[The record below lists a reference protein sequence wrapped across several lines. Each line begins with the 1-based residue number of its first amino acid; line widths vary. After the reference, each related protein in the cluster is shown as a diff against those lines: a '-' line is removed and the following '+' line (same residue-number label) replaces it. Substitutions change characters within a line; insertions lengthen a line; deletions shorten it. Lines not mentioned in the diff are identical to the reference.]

1 MFSFTHIGEGE
12 AMTWYNFPFTLP
24 WTSHRFLRLG
34 LSLGALLI
42 VIATTPAHAADQSK
56 GKKIAFLQTLATHP
70 YVTATTKSFR
80 ARAEALGM
88 EVTFFT
94 SMLDAALQAQQ
105 IDDAIARRFD
115 LVVVVPTSEQAVVP
129 ALARAKQAGVPIIIV
144 NNTPKDGTEDLY
156 LTFVG
161 QDQTAMGR
169 LAGEAMLKD
178 LKDSGRDGGKIAM
191 ITGALQQG
199 IAPRRV
205 AGFREAVKANARVE
219 IVAVE
224 DARWDTATS
233 ERIAGQLYA
242 RFAATGGLDA
252 VYGMADNQ
260 AVAAIRAAEAAGI
273 AVGGATK
280 QLIVVGG
287 NCLKEGLDAIKA
299 GKMQS
304 TVTQI
309 PTELGVR
316 AANVID
322 EFFAGKKPA
331 KEVLLPIT
339 TVTKANVAQWEAP
352 CTY

>member
-1 MFSFTHIGEGE
+1 MSWSDLSFS
-12 AMTWYNFPFTLP
+12 W
-24 WTSHRFLRLG
+24 LRLWCFFWLAFSLG
-34 LSLGALLI
+34 TLLGAL
-42 VIATTPAHAADQSK
+42 ATSPVHAETQAK
-56 GKKIAFLQTLATHP
+56 NKKIAFLQTLATHP
-70 YVTATTKSFR
+70 YVAATTKSFR
-80 ARAEALGM
+80 ARGEALGM
-88 EVTFFT
+88 EITFLT

-105 IDDAIARRFD
+105 IDDAIARKFD

-161 QDQTAMGR
+161 QDQTEMGR
-169 LAGEAMLKD
+169 HAGEAMLKA
-178 LKDSGRDGGKIAM
+178 LKESGRDGGRVAM

-205 AGFREAVKANARVE
+205 NGFREALKANPKVE
-219 IVAVE
+219 ILAVE

-233 ERIAGQLYA
+233 ERVAGQLYA

-260 AVAAIRAAEAAGI
+260 AAAAIRAAEAAGI
-273 AVGGATK
+273 TVGGAPK
-280 QLIVVGG
+280 QLVVVGG
-287 NCLKEGLDAIKA
+287 NCLKEGLEAIKT
-299 GKMQS
+299 GKMQA

-309 PTELGVR
+309 PTDLGVR
-316 AANVID
+316 AADAIH
-322 EFFAGKKPA
+322 EYFGGKKLP
-331 KEVLLPIT
+331 KENLLPLT

-352 CTY
+352 CTYLMARPGLVKV

>member
-1 MFSFTHIGEGE
+1 MTCYRPSYSRLPLASRSF
-12 AMTWYNFPFTLP
+12 P
-24 WTSHRFLRLG
+24 WLTCV
-34 LSLGALLI
+34 LGALLG
-42 VIATTPAHAADQSK
+42 VSTMFPVQAQESK
-56 GKKIAFLQTLATHP
+56 GKKVAFLQSLATHP
-70 YVTATTKSFR
+70 YVAATTKSFR

-88 EVTFFT
+88 DVTVLT

-115 LVVVVPTSEQAVVP
+115 IVVVAPTSEQAVVP
-129 ALARAKQAGVPIIIV
+129 ALARAKQAGVPVIII
-144 NNTPKDGTEDLY
+144 NNTPKDGTEELY

-161 QDQTAMGR
+161 QDQAAMGR
-169 LAGEAMLKD
+169 LAGEAMLKA
-178 LKDSGRDGGKIAM
+178 LKDGGRAEGKVAM

-205 AGFREAVKANARVE
+205 AGFREALKSSPKVE
-219 IVAVE
+219 IAAVE

-260 AVAAIRAAEAAGI
+260 AAAAIRAAEAAGV
-273 AVGGATK
+273 AVGGGPK
-280 QLIVVGG
+280 QLVVVGG
-287 NCLKEGLDAIKA
+287 NCLKEGIEAIKH
-299 GKMQS
+299 GKMQG
-304 TVTQI
+304 TVSQI
-309 PTELGVR
+309 PTDLGVR
-316 AANVID
+316 AADVID
-322 EFFAGKKPA
+322 QHFSGKKLP

-339 TVTKANVAQWEAP
+339 TITKANAAEWEAP

>member
-1 MFSFTHIGEGE
+1 
-12 AMTWYNFPFTLP
+12 MTWHNPSFSWLP
-24 WTSHRFLRLG
+24 LTSRCFLWLY
-34 LSLGALLI
+34 LGALLGAL
-42 VIATTPAHAADQSK
+42 ATSPVPAAAQAK

-70 YVTATTKSFR
+70 YVAATTRSFR

-88 EVTFFT
+88 EITFFT

-105 IDDAIARRFD
+105 IDDAIARKFD

-129 ALARAKQAGVPIIIV
+129 ALARAKQAGVPIILV

-169 LAGEAMLKD
+169 LAGEAMLKA
-178 LKDSGRDGGKIAM
+178 LKDSGIDGVKVAM

-205 AGFREAVKANARVE
+205 NGFREAVKANPKVE

-242 RFAATGGLDA
+242 RFAAGGGIDA

-260 AVAAIRAAEAAGI
+260 AAAAIRAAEAASI
-273 AVGGATK
+273 AVGGKPK

-287 NCLKEGLDAIKA
+287 NCLKEGLDAIKT
-299 GKMQS
+299 GKMQA

-309 PTELGVR
+309 PTDLGVR
-316 AANVID
+316 AADVIN
-322 EFFAGKKPA
+322 EYFGGKKLP
-331 KEVLLPIT
+331 KEDLLPLT
-339 TVTKANVAQWEAP
+339 TVTKANVAEWEAP

>member
-1 MFSFTHIGEGE
+1 MACQNPLTLRYFLWLGCAIGLLLNMPVMSPARAAGE
-12 AMTWYNFPFTLP
+12 
-24 WTSHRFLRLG
+24 
-34 LSLGALLI
+34 
-42 VIATTPAHAADQSK
+42 SK

-70 YVTATTKSFR
+70 YVAATTKSFR
-80 ARAEALGM
+80 TRAEALGM
-88 EVTFFT
+88 EITFFT

-105 IDDAIARRFD
+105 IDDAIARKFD
-115 LVVVVPTSEQAVVP
+115 LAVVVPTSEQAVVP
-129 ALARAKQAGVPIIIV
+129 ALVRAKQAGVPVIIV
-144 NNTPKDGTEDLY
+144 NNTPKADTEDLY

-161 QDQTAMGR
+161 QDQTAMGH
-169 LAGEAMLKD
+169 LAGEAMLKA
-178 LKDSGRDGGKIAM
+178 LEDSGRDSGKIAM

-205 AGFREAVKANARVE
+205 TGFRDAVKANPKVE

-233 ERIAGQLYA
+233 ERVAGQLYA

-260 AVAAIRAAEAAGI
+260 AAAAIRAAEAAGI
-273 AVGGATK
+273 AVGGSSK

-299 GKMQS
+299 GKMQV
-304 TVTQI
+304 TITQI
-309 PTELGVR
+309 PTDLGVR
-316 AANVID
+316 AAEVID
-322 EFFAGKKPA
+322 EYFSGKRLPKD
-331 KEVLLPIT
+331 VLLPIT
-339 TVTKANVAQWEAP
+339 TVTKANVARWEAP